1 MTREQIEACWRDP
14 LNRKWGFLYFCKSD
28 PRVIVPKHPKW
39 MGWTANFAHPSAV
52 PITLLLI
59 AVVAVPV
66 CTSIAMQ
73 ARSGSVV
80 VTVIAAVVVL
90 CILCRYLSSRTK

>member
-1 MTREQIEACWRDP
+1 MTRDEIEAFWRDP
-14 LNRKWGFLYFCKSD
+14 RNRKWGFLYYCKAD
-28 PRVIVPKHPKW
+28 PQVIVPKRPKW

-66 CTSIAMQ
+66 CIAITMG

-90 CILCRYLSSRTK
+90 RILCGYLSSRTK